1 MLRLMLP
8 FSVPSPFSAMNLL
21 PRQVN
26 TQTVAVQTVGPPPE
40 PPSPAAPVPD
50 PAVDT
55 VTLTG
60 SPDIVMPPAENTG
73 AVFAPV
79 TAAMEPLEIAAIV
92 WLAGVALVAAVLIA
106 GNIRFLR
113 RLKRR
118 QAYEAPGFMALLDEC
133 KALLGLRRKLSAI
146 QAQGVSAAAVYGVIR
161 PPADIARVVHTAV
174 SGAAAACAAARA
186 VSYPARRYRSLLPR
200 RCIKHPPLVQSACL
214 AGLCADAAGY
224 RSALRRQRDRSAGR
238 A

>member
-1 MLRLMLP
+1 MKEIFTAVLSMSLGGALLALLIIARALVVRRPGPFLPVLCALLMLRLMLP

-26 TQTVAVQTVGPPPE
+26 TQTAAVQTVGPPPE

-161 PPADIARVVHTAV
+161 P
-174 SGAAAACAAARA
+174 AC
-186 VSYPARRYRSLLPR
+186 
-200 RCIKHPPLVQSACL
+200 
-214 AGLCADAAGY
+214 
-224 RSALRRQRDRSAGR
+224 
-238 A
+238 